1 MAFTERNA
9 ALANT
14 TTVKLIHRALLRFFA
29 AIRMPLKL
37 VIRLTL
43 GKVRSEVGVG
53 LGEYK
58 NEFP

>member
-1 MAFTERNA
+1 MAFTERTA

-29 AIRMPLKL
+29 AIRMSLKL

-43 GKVRSEVGVG
+43 GKVRNEVGVG
-53 LGEYK
+53 FGRI
-58 NEFP
+58 